1 VITVVVS
8 IASMIS
14 APRSTL
20 PTRADTIPEM
30 VEALRDRLRG
40 ALAPDPAVEASAG
53 TRVAAVLLPLV
64 GAEDPPLVFTR
75 RTDDLPRHPGEISFP
90 GGMQEPADEGARE
103 TALREAEEELG
114 IPPAAVEILGA
125 LEPVHTV
132 VSATLIV
139 PFVGLVDAETAD
151 ALRPDPGEIAEVL
164 SYPLSRLLEAESVV
178 EWPIGDHTY
187 RGFAYEMD
195 GNTIWGATAFIL
207 HDFLR
212 TVRG

>member
-1 VITVVVS
+1 VVVS
-8 IASMIS
+8 IASHDIGTRGH
-14 APRSTL
+14 APEG
-20 PTRADTIPEM
+20 PDTIPAME
-30 VEALRDRLRG
+30 EALRDRLRSVLS
-40 ALAPDPAVEASAG
+40 ADPSVEPSAG
-53 TRVAAVLLPLV
+53 TRIAAVLLPLV
-64 GAEDPPLVFTR
+64 AGVDPELVFTR

-90 GGMQEPADEGARE
+90 GGMQEPGDDGARA

-114 IPPAAVEILGA
+114 IAPASVEILGA

-132 VSATLIV
+132 VSAILIV
-139 PFVGLVDAETAD
+139 PFVGMLSGAA
-151 ALRPDPGEIAEVL
+151 AFRPDEGEIAEVL
-164 SYPLSRLLEAESVV
+164 AYPISRLADEETVV

-212 TVRG
+212 TLRG

>member
-1 VITVVVS
+1 
-8 IASMIS
+8 MIS
-14 APRSTL
+14 PVGDTL
-20 PTRADTIPEM
+20 PSGPDTILAM
-30 VEALRDRLRG
+30 VEALRDRLRS
-40 ALAPDPAVEASAG
+40 ALTSDPAVEVPAG
-53 TRVAAVLLPLV
+53 TRIAAVLLPLV
-64 GAEDPPLVFTR
+64 GLEDPELVFTR

-90 GGMQEPADEGARE
+90 GGIEEPVDDGPQA

-114 IPPAAVEILGA
+114 IAPASVEVLGA
-125 LEPVHTV
+125 LSPVHTV
-132 VSATLIV
+132 VSAILIV
-139 PFVGLVDAETAD
+139 PFVG
-151 ALRPDPGEIAEVL
+151 ALSGEPAFRPDEGEIAEVL
-164 SYPLSRLLEAESVV
+164 SFPLSRLLAAERLV

>member
-1 VITVVVS
+1 
-8 IASMIS
+8 MIS
-14 APRSTL
+14 AVGDTL
-20 PTRADTIPEM
+20 PSAPDTILEM
-30 VEALRDRLRG
+30 VEALRDRLRS
-40 ALAPDPAVEASAG
+40 ALASDPAVEVPEG
-53 TRVAAVLLPLV
+53 TRIAAVLLPLV
-64 GAEDPPLVFTR
+64 GTEDPELVFTR

-90 GGMQEPADEGARE
+90 GGMEEPDDDGPRT

-114 IPPAAVEILGA
+114 IAPASVEVLGA
-125 LEPVHTV
+125 LAPVHTV

-139 PFVGLVDAETAD
+139 PFVGVLS
-151 ALRPDPGEIAEVL
+151 GEPAFRIDEGEVAEVL
-164 SYPLSRLLEAESVV
+164 SYRLSRLLAAETLV
-178 EWPIGDHTY
+178 EWPIGDQTY